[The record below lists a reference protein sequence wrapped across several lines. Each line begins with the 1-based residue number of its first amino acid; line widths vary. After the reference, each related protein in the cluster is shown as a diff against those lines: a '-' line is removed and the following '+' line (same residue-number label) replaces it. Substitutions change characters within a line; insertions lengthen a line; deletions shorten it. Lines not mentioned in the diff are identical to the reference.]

1 VFQGTCGLENL
12 GTSDVSMTVQFITPP
27 EHAPDAAWTGWSLW
41 GCLTTASELR
51 EFRVTGPAF
60 VIGRYPQ
67 CDLQIPSRCVSGR
80 HAEIMEMDGQ
90 LFLNDLGSTNGTF
103 LNRRKVQWPT
113 PLASGDHIEIANV
126 EFRVEFQRGPDA
138 DTTNANDSLKQTM
151 RIMDAMEPDWIF
163 SQFQELIEQQSVTP
177 HYQPLVR
184 LETGTTFGY
193 EALARSSLPGL
204 ETPGQMF
211 EAARLLNREVELSR
225 VCRHRAIEQA
235 SAAQL
240 NSTVF
245 INTHPKERLDTDVLP
260 SLVTIRNTFPD
271 VPVVIEL
278 HEAAIQDPQLTRS
291 FADQLKELDIKLAYD
306 DFGAGQSRLL
316 ELVKTPPAFL
326 KFDACLIRD
335 IHLADPYQW
344 RMLKMLVE
352 MARDVSISTVAEGI
366 ECQEEEDACRDL
378 GFDLVQG
385 FHLGRPAPLPPA
397 DAPVSQ
403 SRNPVD

>member
-1 VFQGTCGLENL
+1 
-12 GTSDVSMTVQFITPP
+12 MTVQFTTSTDRAP
-27 EHAPDAAWTGWSLW
+27 ETAWTGWSLW

-51 EFRVTGPAF
+51 EFRVSGPTF

-90 LFLNDLGSTNGTF
+90 LFLCDLGSTNGTF

-113 PLASGDHIEIANV
+113 PLTSGDHIEIANV
-126 EFRVEFQRGPDA
+126 EFRVEYRRGTEGGTTGA
-138 DTTNANDSLKQTM
+138 DDSLKQTM

-163 SQFQELIEQQSVTP
+163 SQFHELLQQQSVTP
-177 HYQPLVR
+177 HFQPLVR
-184 LETGTTFGY
+184 LETGKTFGH

-235 SAAQL
+235 STAGL

-260 SLVTIRNTFPD
+260 SLKAIRTTFPD
-271 VPVVIEL
+271 IPVVIEL

-291 FADQLKELDIKLAYD
+291 FADQLKDLDIKLAYD

-316 ELVKTPPAFL
+316 ELIKIPPAFL

-335 IHLADPYQW
+335 IHQADPYQM

-352 MARDVSISTVAEGI
+352 MAHDVCMSTVAEGI
-366 ECQEEEDACRDL
+366 ECLEEADACREL
-378 GFDLVQG
+378 GFDLGQG

-397 DAPVSQ
+397 AVSA
-403 SRNPVD
+403 STSSKAVD